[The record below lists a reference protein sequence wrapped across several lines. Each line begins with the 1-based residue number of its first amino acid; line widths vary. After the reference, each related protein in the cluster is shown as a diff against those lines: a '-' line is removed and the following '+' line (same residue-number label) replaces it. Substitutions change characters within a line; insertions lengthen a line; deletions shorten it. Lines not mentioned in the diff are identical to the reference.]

1 MHVLKPLDPG
11 VVTRPPTDVA
21 PKAIISHALQGVAN
35 RPRLLPPVGFRD
47 AWQMA
52 APSASRG
59 VLQPML
65 EAQRQH
71 YAEQRRLRESPAV
84 PEPASDIERKTVQ
97 RSGEF
102 REFDVQPRH
111 VRFNEASIETT
122 RQEMRQY
129 REQVQP
135 PPTKKS
141 LIGTLLDLLS
151 RWLGR

>member
-71 YAEQRRLRESPAV
+71 LLHWERTVADTRIHGTTKQQVLKVYEEVERPALLPLPREC
-84 PEPASDIERKTVQ
+84 
-97 RSGEF
+97 
-102 REFDVQPRH
+102 
-111 VRFNEASIETT
+111 
-122 RQEMRQY
+122 
-129 REQVQP
+129 
-135 PPTKKS
+135 
-141 LIGTLLDLLS
+141 
-151 RWLGR
+151 